1 VVVATGEQ
9 TEIGR
14 ISILLEQVEA
24 IATPLLRQVAQ
35 FGRWLSLAILV
46 VAGATFVTGVLWR
59 GQTMDDMFMAA
70 VALAVAAIPEGLPA
84 IMTII
89 LAIGVQRMAT
99 RNAIIRRLPAVETLG
114 SVTVICSDKTGTLT
128 RNEMTVQRVVTADRI
143 FEVSGVGY
151 APIGGFSVEGEP
163 IMPEDAADLPAIA
176 RAVRLCNDA
185 NLREHD
191 GEWRMDGDPTEG
203 ALLTL
208 ALKSGLDP
216 VAEQARFRRL
226 DSIPFESEHRFMAT
240 LHHDHHGEHVIHVK
254 GAPERVLAM
263 CADEQHPTA
272 RAPCARRIGMHSSKP
287 WRRRANAYW
296 RSPTGRYPKP
306 STS

>member
-1 VVVATGEQ
+1 
-9 TEIGR
+9 
-14 ISILLEQVEA
+14 
-24 IATPLLRQVAQ
+24 
-35 FGRWLSLAILV
+35 
-46 VAGATFVTGVLWR
+46 
-59 GQTMDDMFMAA
+59 
-70 VALAVAAIPEGLPA
+70 
-84 IMTII
+84 
-89 LAIGVQRMAT
+89 
-99 RNAIIRRLPAVETLG
+99 VETLG

-151 APIGGFSVEGEP
+151 APIGGFSVGGEP
-163 IMPEDAADLPAIA
+163 IMPEEAVDLPAIA

-185 NLREHD
+185 NLRERD

-263 CADEQHPTA
+263 CADERHPDGPCPLRPAYWHEQLEALAAQGQRVLAVAYRPVPKTQHELTFA
-272 RAPCARRIGMHSSKP
+272 DVEAGLTCWACSASAIRRARR
-287 WRRRANAYW
+287 
-296 RSPTGRYPKP
+296 RSERYDSLNRPA
-306 STS
+306 SGSR